1 MFEGDEIRRGAGGW
15 KKPMLAPNYRL
26 QLQPLQ
32 PREGNRATH
41 PNMPR
46 EMEKSRKNFY
56 PFILLFYLDFLN
68 RVSL

>member
-32 PREGNRATH
+32 PRED
-41 PNMPR
+41 
-46 EMEKSRKNFY
+46 RKL
-56 PFILLFYLDFLN
+56 PG
-68 RVSL
+68 SLRDCYSYNCLC